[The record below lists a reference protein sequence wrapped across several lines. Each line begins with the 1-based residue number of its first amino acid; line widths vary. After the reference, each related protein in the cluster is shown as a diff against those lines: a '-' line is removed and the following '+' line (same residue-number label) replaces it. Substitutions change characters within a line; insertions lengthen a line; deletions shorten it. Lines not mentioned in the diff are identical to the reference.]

1 MELWPKIQEI
11 YPDMKFKFITFENTP
26 ENAREILANMG
37 QNIDVIAGVF
47 DETMLKLRGWSYYS
61 DLLRDDMIENHPEIN
76 IVDFDLYNV
85 EAFNRCENNNEVLLA
100 FKSWE
105 RRHMNGLAWQ
115 CLCFF
120 WHTIY

>member
-47 DETMLKLRGWSYYS
+47 DETMLKLRGW
-61 DLLRDDMIENHPEIN
+61 
-76 IVDFDLYNV
+76 
-85 EAFNRCENNNEVLLA
+85 C
-100 FKSWE
+100 
-105 RRHMNGLAWQ
+105 
-115 CLCFF
+115 
-120 WHTIY
+120 

>member
-47 DETMLKLRGWSYYS
+47 DETML
-61 DLLRDDMIENHPEIN
+61 
-76 IVDFDLYNV
+76 
-85 EAFNRCENNNEVLLA
+85 
-100 FKSWE
+100 
-105 RRHMNGLAWQ
+105 
-115 CLCFF
+115 
-120 WHTIY
+120 